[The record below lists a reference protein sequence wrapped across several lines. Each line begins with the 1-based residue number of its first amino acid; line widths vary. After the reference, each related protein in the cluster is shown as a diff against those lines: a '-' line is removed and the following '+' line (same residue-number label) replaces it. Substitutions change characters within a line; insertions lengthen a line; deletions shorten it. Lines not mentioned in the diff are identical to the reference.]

1 MARGGMNDPE
11 IGTHAAPP
19 PPPPPVQRVNLS
31 PVPILARARD
41 AVAPPASLGGAR
53 TAAFLPA
60 PRPPSLRPSLPL
72 SPSLSSIRSPH
83 SRSRPLS
90 RPSRVGRLS
99 VSGRGRSPSLGCSS
113 TTKRSEEKKNGGG
126 KSPKRPTRSPKA
138 INKTQKRHRTDGRT
152 DGRTSGRPRRHGR
165 TDEDEGENSA
175 VRDSGEERTN
185 FESRTRRLPSEA
197 MIDEILKFGN
207 FQIVVQLILV
217 FVSL

>member
-11 IGTHAAPP
+11 IGTHAAPPP

-53 TAAFLPA
+53 TAASIPA
-60 PRPPSLRPSLPL
+60 PRPPSLPPSLPL
-72 SPSLSSIRSPH
+72 SPPFDHLTRGRGLSLVRRAWVASP
-83 SRSRPLS
+83 SPDAAALPPSVVRQQQSGARRRRTEEEKVQKGQREVQ
-90 RPSRVGRLS
+90 RPS
-99 VSGRGRSPSLGCSS
+99 
-113 TTKRSEEKKNGGG
+113 TKRRRGTG
-126 KSPKRPTRSPKA
+126 
-138 INKTQKRHRTDGRT
+138 RTDGRT

-185 FESRTRRLPSEA
+185 FESRTPSLRSN
-197 MIDEILKFGN
+197 D
-207 FQIVVQLILV
+207 
-217 FVSL
+217 